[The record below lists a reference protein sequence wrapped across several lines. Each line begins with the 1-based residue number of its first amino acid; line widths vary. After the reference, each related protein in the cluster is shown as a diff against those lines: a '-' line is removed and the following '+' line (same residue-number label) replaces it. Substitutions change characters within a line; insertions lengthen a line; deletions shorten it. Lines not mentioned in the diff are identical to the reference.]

1 MSASRWRWV
10 VAVALGVALAL
21 SACGGEDRPPPQDDA
36 GEGIAPGRP
45 LADEPPFDIRAE
57 FPKTDFSKHS
67 IPYSEIQSGG
77 PPRDGIPAID
87 NPRFVGVA
95 EADAWLQPQEPVV
108 LLELG
113 GEARAYPLQIL
124 IWHEIV
130 NDVVG
135 GVPVVV
141 TWCPLCNTGIAFRR
155 DVDGRVLDFGTTGRL
170 RFSNLIMYDRQTESW
185 WQQATGEAIVGEMT
199 GRRLTFLPAGLVSW
213 QDFKEAHPGG
223 RVLSRETGYSR
234 PYGTNPYLG
243 YDDIGQFPF
252 LYRGPTIPGKLP
264 AMARV
269 LTVELGGEAVA
280 YPYDVLARVKVVN
293 DTVGGEPIV
302 VFWRKG
308 TASPLDASA
317 VAGGRDVGSAS
328 AFSRLVAGRPLTF
341 EAAGEQFRDR
351 ETGTIWDL
359 LGRAQRGPLAGHR
372 LEPVTAINHF
382 WFSWAAFKPETRIY
396 SEP

>member
-1 MSASRWRWV
+1 MLVWWV
-10 VAVALGVALAL
+10 PLVITVLALA
-21 SACGGEDRPPPQDDA
+21 ACAGGGGAPPAPPPTGGGA
-36 GEGIAPGRP
+36 APVS
-45 LADEPPFDIRAE
+45 DVPPFGIELE

-87 NPRFVGVA
+87 DPRFVTVA
-95 EADAWLQPQEPVV
+95 EADAWLRPQEPVI
-108 LLELG
+108 LLELD
-113 GEARAYPLQIL
+113 GEVKAYPLQIL

-135 GVPVVV
+135 GLPVVV
-141 TWCPLCNTGIAFRR
+141 TWCPLCNTGIAFERE
-155 DVDGRVLDFGTTGRL
+155 VDGQVLDFGTTGRL

-199 GRRLTFLPAGLVSW
+199 GKRLTFLPANLLSW
-213 QDFKEAHPGG
+213 QDFRETHPQGS
-223 RVLSRETGYSR
+223 VLSRETGYSR

-243 YDDIGQFPF
+243 YDDVGQFPF
-252 LYRGPTIPGKLP
+252 LYQGPAIPGKLP

-280 YPYDVLARVKVVN
+280 YPYHVLSRLKVVN
-293 DTVGGEPIV
+293 DTVGGQHIV

-308 TASPLDASA
+308 TASPLDAAA
-317 VAGGRDVGSAS
+317 VAEGRDVGSAS
-328 AFSRLVAGRPLTF
+328 AFSRAVAGRLLTF

-351 ETGTIWDL
+351 ETGTTWDVS
-359 LGRAQRGPLAGHR
+359 GRARRGPLAGHR
-372 LEPVTAINHF
+372 LEAVTAINHF

-396 SEP
+396 SEQ